1 MTKLHC
7 IAVDDEPL
15 ALALLCNFI
24 AQTPFLELAGRY
36 SSAIEALQNI
46 HSMDVQLIFMDIQM
60 PDLNGMELARVL
72 VRNRPASAPKIIFTT
87 AYNHFALES
96 YKVDALDYLL
106 KPFNYE
112 EFLHAANK
120 AKDYAERSV
129 NNAADME
136 NDAIFIKVEYK
147 WVKVLLNDILY
158 IEGVKDYVKV
168 HLSAQNSILS
178 LNSLKNMEEKLPDR
192 QFMRLNRSC
201 IVSLSKITAVTK
213 TAVQINDI
221 LIPIGENYKE
231 AFSQFFRNWI
241 A

>member
-1 MTKLHC
+1 MIKLRC

-15 ALALLCNFI
+15 ALALVCNFI
-24 AQTPFLELAGRY
+24 TLTPFLELAGRY
-36 SSAIEALQNI
+36 SSAIEALKSI
-46 HSMDVQLIFMDIQM
+46 HSMEIQLIFMDIQM
-60 PDLNGMELARVL
+60 PDLNGMELAKVL
-72 VRNRPASAPKIIFTT
+72 ARDKSTPTPKIIFTT

-96 YKVDALDYLL
+96 YRVDALDYLL

-120 AKDYAERSV
+120 AKDHVERAG
-129 NNAADME
+129 NNAADAE
-136 NDAIFIKVEYK
+136 NDSIFIKVEYK

-168 HLSAQNSILS
+168 HLSTQSSLLS
-178 LNSLKNMEEKLPDR
+178 LNSLKNMEDKLPGR

-221 LIPIGENYKE
+221 VIPVGENYRE
-231 AFSQFFRNWI
+231 GFSQFIRNWI
-241 A
+241 V

>member
-1 MTKLHC
+1 MIKLRC

-15 ALALLCNFI
+15 ALALVCNFI
-24 AQTPFLELAGRY
+24 TLTPFLELAGRY
-36 SSAIEALQNI
+36 SSAIEALKSI
-46 HSMDVQLIFMDIQM
+46 HSTEVQLIFMDIQM
-60 PDLNGMELARVL
+60 PDLNGMELAKVL
-72 VRNRPASAPKIIFTT
+72 ARDKSTPTPKIIFTT

-96 YKVDALDYLL
+96 YRVDALDYLL

-120 AKDYAERSV
+120 AKDHVERSGS
-129 NNAADME
+129 NATDIE
-136 NDAIFIKVEYK
+136 NDSIFIKVEYK
-147 WVKVLLNDILY
+147 WVKVLLSDILY

-168 HLSAQNSILS
+168 HLSTQSSLLS
-178 LNSLKNMEEKLPDR
+178 LNSLKNMEEKLPAR

-221 LIPIGENYKE
+221 VIPVGEHYRE
-231 AFSQFFRNWI
+231 GFSQFIRNWI
-241 A
+241 V

>member
-15 ALALLCNFI
+15 ALALVCNFI

-36 SSAIEALQNI
+36 SSAIEALKSI
-46 HSMDVQLIFMDIQM
+46 HSMEIHLIFMDIQM
-60 PDLNGMELARVL
+60 PDFNGMELAKVL
-72 VRNRPASAPKIIFTT
+72 ARNRSESAPKIIFTT

-96 YKVDALDYLL
+96 YRVDALDYLL

-120 AKDYAERSV
+120 AKDYIERSV
-129 NNAADME
+129 NNSTDIE
-136 NDAIFIKVEYK
+136 NDSIFIKVEYK

-168 HLSAQNSILS
+168 HLSTRANLLS
-178 LNSLKNMEEKLPDR
+178 LNSLKNMEEKLPAR

-221 LIPIGENYKE
+221 VIPVGENYKE
-231 AFSQFFRNWI
+231 GFSQFFRNWI
-241 A
+241 V

>member
-1 MTKLHC
+1 MTKLRC

-15 ALALLCNFI
+15 ALSLVCNFI
-24 AQTPFLELAGRY
+24 VQTPFLELSGRY
-36 SSAIEALQNI
+36 SSAIEALKSI
-46 HSMDVQLIFMDIQM
+46 HSMEIHLIFMDIQM
-60 PDLNGMELARVL
+60 PDFNGMELAKVL
-72 VRNRPASAPKIIFTT
+72 ARNKSEPAPLIIFTT

-96 YKVDALDYLL
+96 YRVDALDYLL

-120 AKDYAERSV
+120 ARDYVERSI
-129 NNAADME
+129 NNSAEME
-136 NDAIFIKVEYK
+136 NDSIFVRVEYK

-168 HLSAQNSILS
+168 YLSTRGSILS
-178 LNSLKNMEEKLPDR
+178 LNSLKNMEEKLPAR

-221 LIPIGENYKE
+221 VIPVGENYKE

-241 A
+241 V

>member
-1 MTKLHC
+1 MTKLQC

-15 ALALLCNFI
+15 ALALVCNFI
-24 AQTPFLELAGRY
+24 DQTPFLELSGRY
-36 SSAIEALQNI
+36 SSAIGALKSI
-46 HSMDVQLIFMDIQM
+46 HSMEIHLIFMDIQM
-60 PDLNGMELARVL
+60 PDFNGMELAKVL
-72 VRNRPASAPKIIFTT
+72 ARDRSESTPMIIFTT

-96 YKVDALDYLL
+96 YRVDALDYLL

-120 AKDYAERSV
+120 ARDYAERSV
-129 NNAADME
+129 NNSADAE
-136 NDAIFIKVEYK
+136 NDSIFLKVEYK
-147 WVKVLLNDILY
+147 WVKVLLNNILY

-168 HLSAQNSILS
+168 YLSTQNNILS
-178 LNSLKNMEEKLPDR
+178 LNSLKNMEEKLPAR

-221 LIPIGENYKE
+221 VIPVGENYKE
-231 AFSQFFRNWI
+231 TFGQFFRNWI
-241 A
+241 V